1 MTVVGG
7 IDGYGPLSS
16 DPTSLCSATPQ
27 RSYATV
33 VFHGTLH
40 LHISC
45 RVGYSQ
51 HKSESTINYEVRKR
65 MRKEKEKQNLD
76 LGMSRDGED
85 EEKGA
90 GIHFGKS

>member
-16 DPTSLCSATPQ
+16 DPTSL
-27 RSYATV
+27 
-33 VFHGTLH
+33 
-40 LHISC
+40 
-45 RVGYSQ
+45 
-51 HKSESTINYEVRKR
+51 KR

-76 LGMSRDGED
+76 LGMSRDEED